1 MKRILAALFCVSLLG
16 VPMLAQGGDAAKA
29 PAASCCA
36 EKQVA
41 AKEKDCCKDK
51 AAAEKGDCCKD
62 KAAKQTAQK
71 ADCCASEK
79 VSMKDCKGCEDSA
92 QTWMSAPAKCGAGC
106 ETAGR

>member
-16 VPMLAQGGDAAKA
+16 MPTLSHDGDAAKA
-29 PAASCCA
+29 PAKACCA

-41 AKEKDCCKDK
+41 AKEKDCCKEETD
-51 AAAEKGDCCKD
+51 
-62 KAAKQTAQK
+62 KQTAQK
-71 ADCCASEK
+71 ADCCASGK